1 MSAADC
7 ASALRAILLQW
18 ESDDAR
24 PLPISDYAPPH
35 APIVSSHSCGTVG
48 FLALVRLADDRVT
61 LVGGR
66 RVRGP
71 AGRTVVRLSASPRRL
86 LPLLRAAMHPAAMR
100 PAAMHPAAMR
110 PAAMRPAAMRP
121 AAMRPSSHR
130 SSAASGSSLSWSRIH
145 RALHR
150 WMHRERLH
158 RDTGIGTDAE
168 SSVQQEARRRVT
180 EAVARC
186 PPLQRV
192 GVRDA
197 VRRTLAMI
205 VRIRGRA
212 AEGALRE
219 WMSARER
226 HPLPEWLAGWLAVPL
241 LAAEW
246 GDAPEAA
253 DADGAT
259 CLATSVATSLAT
271 SFATSFATSVAADGR
286 TGLGATEAILRLYKA
301 DGRMQAASLQ
311 TCHDSP
317 SSSTSTAR

>member
-1 MSAADC
+1 M
-7 ASALRAILLQW
+7 
-18 ESDDAR
+18 
-24 PLPISDYAPPH
+24 
-35 APIVSSHSCGTVG
+35 
-48 FLALVRLADDRVT
+48 
-61 LVGGR
+61 
-66 RVRGP
+66 
-71 AGRTVVRLSASPRRL
+71 
-86 LPLLRAAMHPAAMR
+86 
-100 PAAMHPAAMR
+100 
-110 PAAMRPAAMRP
+110 
-121 AAMRPSSHR
+121 
-130 SSAASGSSLSWSRIH
+130 
-145 RALHR
+145 
-150 WMHRERLH
+150 
-158 RDTGIGTDAE
+158 
-168 SSVQQEARRRVT
+168 T

-259 CLATSVATSLAT
+259 CLATSVATSV
-271 SFATSFATSVAADGR
+271 ATSFATSVAADGR